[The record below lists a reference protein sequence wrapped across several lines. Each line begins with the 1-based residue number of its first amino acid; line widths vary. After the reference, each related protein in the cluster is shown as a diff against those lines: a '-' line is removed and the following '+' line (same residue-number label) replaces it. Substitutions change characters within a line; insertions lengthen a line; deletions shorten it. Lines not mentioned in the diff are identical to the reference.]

1 MIASKILAYSNLPSG
16 PFFIFCILVLALS
29 KGKEK
34 KDAKNPETA
43 LALYRKNSIL
53 TKEKMSLL

>member
-1 MIASKILAYSNLPSG
+1 MLPYSNLPSG

-34 KDAKNPETA
+34 NEAKNPETP
-43 LALYRKNSIL
+43 LAL
-53 TKEKMSLL
+53 